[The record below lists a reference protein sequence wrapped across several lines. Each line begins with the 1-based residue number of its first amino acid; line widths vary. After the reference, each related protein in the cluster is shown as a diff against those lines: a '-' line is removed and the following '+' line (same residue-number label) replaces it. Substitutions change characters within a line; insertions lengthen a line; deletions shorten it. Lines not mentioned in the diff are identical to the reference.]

1 MSHEITTGSIL
12 GGRYLVT
19 GEVVSTAEGDVV
31 FDGTD
36 QVLNRAVS
44 ILVAAPANATRVAV
58 SAREVAMGTRPSA
71 AQVLDLG
78 LQGDST
84 YLITNTVDAPDLL
97 DLAVESD
104 APYIEPFQTDTL
116 GQEIF
121 GEPRPMEPQVYGDD
135 AEYYEE
141 LAQESSKRRLFGRRK
156 RQQEETAP
164 TGEQDHVLPP
174 AVSPD
179 QAQADLGPTT
189 GPFAAQPMAASE
201 AAKSYPSPTASN
213 DDGGPVPDDAEPSQP
228 AVTELPAAGAAA
240 GAGSG
245 SGSGSGDDGAPRTA
259 ETETAAA
266 AAPLAPATASAGGSG
281 SSGGSRFPREAAA
294 AASARPASTE
304 FIAASGNEEG
314 SNRVVRLIVGLVLV
328 LVLVVGVVF
337 AVQFLTK
344 SGDKNPTADPKPT
357 QSQPAQT
364 DKDDEGKGSDKP
376 TEAPKA
382 KPSVEGITKAAP
394 DVVMNTNNDA
404 DLSNAVDGQAST
416 IYKTFSYKSAVFG
429 GLTDRLVLQVKLKEE
444 ADISSVDLSGLNG
457 TGGKVQVL
465 VGDSEDPEAADE
477 RFSGSF
483 SGPTLS
489 ADLGSGSDAA
499 KGQYVFISITEL
511 PRLASG
517 GSTYPYGFQ
526 VAEIKVN

>member
-58 SAREVAMGTRPSA
+58 SAREVAMGTRPSGV
-71 AQVLDLG
+71 QVLDLG

-156 RQQEETAP
+156 RQQEDIEP
-164 TGEQDHVLPP
+164 TGEQEQVPP

-179 QAQADLGPTT
+179 QARQDLGPST
-189 GPFAAQPMAASE
+189 GPIAAQPMAASE
-201 AAKSYPSPTASN
+201 AAKSYPGRDAAGNGETS
-213 DDGGPVPDDAEPSQP
+213 VPDDAAHSQP
-228 AVTELPAAGAAA
+228 PVTELPAATVPAAA
-240 GAGSG
+240 DES
-245 SGSGSGDDGAPRTA
+245 APRTA
-259 ETETAAA
+259 ETAAA
-266 AAPLAPATASAGGSG
+266 A
-281 SSGGSRFPREAAA
+281 GGSRFPREAAA
-294 AASARPASTE
+294 AAARPANTE
-304 FIAASGNEEG
+304 FVAAAGNEEG

-344 SGDKNPTADPKPT
+344 SDDPKPTADPKPT

-364 DKDDEGKGSDKP
+364 DKGDNKDDESDKATKEPKVKP
-376 TEAPKA
+376 T
-382 KPSVEGITKAAP
+382 VENISKAAP
-394 DVVMNTNNDA
+394 DTSMNPNNDTDIA
-404 DLSNAVDGQAST
+404 NAIDGEEST
-416 IYKTFSYKSAVFG
+416 VYRTFSYKSAVFG
-429 GLTDRLVLQVKLKEE
+429 GLADRLVLQVQLKED

-465 VGDSEDPEAADE
+465 VGDSEDPDAADE

-499 KGQYVFISITEL
+499 KGKYVYISITEL

-517 GSTYPYGFQ
+517 ASTYPYGFQ
-526 VAEIKVN
+526 VAEIKVK